1 MKKEISTSTYSF
13 EDLRKS
19 NCLYVDKT
27 KYLYQMIK
35 VSRGQFFCARPRR
48 FGKSLMVST
57 LEALF
62 QGKRDLFKDLYI
74 ADGKDVDGS
83 PIVYDWQEYPIIH
96 LNLAGCNAT
105 TPERLEAWLKNTI
118 QKEAK
123 KNHIELADNYAE
135 IMFENLIDAL
145 ASEYNQKVV
154 ILLDEYDKPLTDNI
168 DNKRIEE
175 IRNELEGFYGVI
187 KAEEENLR
195 FTFITG
201 VTKFSQVSIFSKLN
215 NLTDISLSKDAAC
228 MFGYTQKELEDYFKD
243 YIDDALD
250 QGIKNKYGEDLT
262 KEQFLGEIKTWYDG
276 FRFYP
281 TEESVYNPVS
291 IGNFFNFHCDFS
303 YYWYSTGTSSWL
315 EGIARKQP
323 VTIRDIEELPI
334 PKSAFAEFNIED
346 FAIDNF
352 DKVDLMKLL
361 YQTGYLTLQEDK
373 KFLEGPDNPYRL
385 QFPNR
390 EVKEAF
396 MRLLINAY
404 SGNKQMANLI
414 EIRQAVEQGDTK
426 EMIAQMRYYFASIR
440 YPVNF
445 KGDREEFYQYMTYAM
460 FFWVG
465 EDMKLE
471 EATNIGRI
479 DAVLNADGHLYIIEF
494 KLNKS
499 ADEAA
504 GQIADRK
511 YVEKYMIPAKR
522 EGKDIRALGINFS
535 TADAMRNIDSY
546 REKVWDYKNEEW
558 VDALL

>member
-13 EDLRKS
+13 EDLRQN

-27 KYLYQMIK
+27 KYLYQIIK
-35 VSRGQFFCARPRR
+35 VSKGQFFCARPRR
-48 FGKSLMVST
+48 FGKSLMIST

-62 QGKRDLFKDLYI
+62 QGKRDLFEGLYI
-74 ADGKDVDGS
+74 VDGKDENGF
-83 PIVYDWQEYPIIH
+83 PIRYDWQIYPVIH

-105 TPERLEAWLKNTI
+105 TPERLEAWLKNTL

-123 KNHIELADNYAE
+123 ENHIDLSDNYAE

-145 ASEYNQKVV
+145 ANKYNKKVV

-175 IRNELEGFYGVI
+175 ILNELEGFYGVI

-228 MFGYTQKELEDYFKD
+228 MFGYTQEELEKYFKD

-250 QGIKNKYGEDLT
+250 QGIKNKYGDNLS
-262 KEQFLGEIKTWYDG
+262 KEQFLEEIKTWYDG

-281 TEESVYNPVS
+281 TAESVYNPVS
-291 IGNFFNFHCDFS
+291 IGNFFNFHCDFG

-315 EGIARKQP
+315 ENIARKQP
-323 VTIRDIEELPI
+323 VTLRDIEGLPI
-334 PKSAFAEFNIED
+334 PKSAFAEFNLED
-346 FAIDNF
+346 FAMDNF

-361 YQTGYLTLQEDK
+361 YQTGYLTLQEDQ
-373 KFLEGPDNPYRL
+373 KFLDGPDNPYHL
-385 QFPNR
+385 QFPNW

-404 SGNKQMANLI
+404 SGRKQMANLI
-414 EIRQAVEQGDTK
+414 EIRQAVEQGNTK
-426 EMIAQMRYYFASIR
+426 SMIAEMRYYFASIR
-440 YPVNF
+440 YPIDF
-445 KGDREEFYQYMTYAM
+445 KGDKEEFYQYMTYAM

-465 EDMKLE
+465 EDMRLE

-479 DAVLNADGHLYIIEF
+479 DAVLNADQHLYIIEF
-494 KLNKS
+494 K
-499 ADEAA
+499 
-504 GQIADRK
+504 
-511 YVEKYMIPAKR
+511 
-522 EGKDIRALGINFS
+522 
-535 TADAMRNIDSY
+535 
-546 REKVWDYKNEEW
+546 
-558 VDALL
+558 